1 LTRQERSAAAAA
13 AVVAVA
19 AAVVA
24 VAAAVV
30 AVAAAAAAA
39 VAVVA
44 AVSVAVGGAAALRLD
59 DHHSVSWKNMNQ
71 VVRLVAPGK
80 LFPNSVSV
88 ENNVV
93 ESDAH
98 SNAERG
104 TAFDGW

>member
-1 LTRQERSAAAAA
+1 MKWKQLP
-13 AVVAVA
+13 
-19 AAVVA
+19 
-24 VAAAVV
+24 
-30 AVAAAAAAA
+30 
-39 VAVVA
+39 
-44 AVSVAVGGAAALRLD
+44 LRLD

-104 TAFDGW
+104 TAIPILKKGKKKKKRQFVIQLAC